1 MSLENKE
8 GNPLF
13 GKDFLKTWYLADDE
27 IKTVADVA
35 GRLAALYKNGA
46 STKVF
51 DGGAAVTVTN
61 SGKETGIEL
70 AAGFGCA
77 LSGLSLFEKN
87 GRDFANSATL
97 ATLFTAG
104 CADVIAVRDCE
115 YAGKSSGYIR
125 RLSACIKECCVDGR
139 KPCVINLGSDEDSP
153 LQTISDL
160 SYLAQRFGGTEQL
173 AGRKI
178 AVTWAYSPSGTTP
191 FAVPQ
196 GLISLCTRF
205 GMNVVLAHPKG
216 YDLSPDAYDRAS
228 ENAKASGGSFERV
241 GTMAEAFDGA
251 EIVYPINWAPYSFIE
266 KRTELCEAHRAASV
280 ELLESELREQNEQYK
295 DWECT
300 EEMLENACDCAVLM
314 HNLPAQVTDVTCVRG
329 EMTAQVY
336 NSNLA
341 ALSAQ
346 AANRAF
352 VFEAMALLSRS
363 KEPLAVIR
371 RLEENGLSR
380 I

>member
-51 DGGAAVTVTN
+51 DGGAAVTVAN

-125 RLSACIKECCVDGR
+125 RLSA
-139 KPCVINLGSDEDSP
+139 
-153 LQTISDL
+153 
-160 SYLAQRFGGTEQL
+160 
-173 AGRKI
+173 
-178 AVTWAYSPSGTTP
+178 
-191 FAVPQ
+191 
-196 GLISLCTRF
+196 
-205 GMNVVLAHPKG
+205 
-216 YDLSPDAYDRAS
+216 
-228 ENAKASGGSFERV
+228 
-241 GTMAEAFDGA
+241 
-251 EIVYPINWAPYSFIE
+251 
-266 KRTELCEAHRAASV
+266 
-280 ELLESELREQNEQYK
+280 
-295 DWECT
+295 
-300 EEMLENACDCAVLM
+300 
-314 HNLPAQVTDVTCVRG
+314 
-329 EMTAQVY
+329 
-336 NSNLA
+336 
-341 ALSAQ
+341 
-346 AANRAF
+346 
-352 VFEAMALLSRS
+352 
-363 KEPLAVIR
+363 
-371 RLEENGLSR
+371 
-380 I
+380 

>member
-1 MSLENKE
+1 MK
-8 GNPLF
+8 
-13 GKDFLKTWYLADDE
+13 YLADDE

-125 RLSACIKECCVDGR
+125 RLSACIKESCADGR

-160 SYLAQRFGGTEQL
+160 SYLAQRFGGTVGQIAETADCFIDFL
-173 AGRKI
+173 ACFLRHL
-178 AVTWAYSPSGTTP
+178 VRRP
-191 FAVPQ
+191 F
-196 GLISLCTRF
+196 I
-205 GMNVVLAHPKG
+205 H
-216 YDLSPDAYDRAS
+216 
-228 ENAKASGGSFERV
+228 
-241 GTMAEAFDGA
+241 GA
-251 EIVYPINWAPYSFIE
+251 G
-266 KRTELCEAHRAASV
+266 
-280 ELLESELREQNEQYK
+280 
-295 DWECT
+295 
-300 EEMLENACDCAVLM
+300 DCCL
-314 HNLPAQVTDVTCVRG
+314 
-329 EMTAQVY
+329 
-336 NSNLA
+336 
-341 ALSAQ
+341 
-346 AANRAF
+346 
-352 VFEAMALLSRS
+352 
-363 KEPLAVIR
+363 
-371 RLEENGLSR
+371 
-380 I
+380 